1 MCIQKKSYHGKN
13 NVDPLRLCIKR
24 FDEFFLAKRGTV
36 TFWDDATKIMEAIE
50 SNDDQIDELEI
61 IRLIEQNKKTP
72 KNTMYKEKK
81 EISKTSVERLLYE
94 DVFTEEMVKNWQHS
108 RIKAW
113 KERHRNL
120 EQFYFRLL
128 IPGNLQRVGLWTDEE
143 HSLFMKR
150 YDEWIAGGLN
160 IGTLWGLFSKTIPH
174 RVGYQCMTHY
184 RSLLFEGKLKDDNFE
199 VIEGKLI
206 CKVKG
211 RQYKK
216 RPLSDYGNEMDSE
229 EAKKL
234 SQKID
239 EWVERHHPNFVHSRS
254 KAKTKRTPSKRSSK
268 RIPSRS
274 QKSIPH
280 KRNADNDR
288 EFEL

>member
-1 MCIQKKSYHGKN
+1 MC
-13 NVDPLRLCIKR
+13 LCIKR

-50 SNDDQIDELEI
+50 SNNDQMDELEI
-61 IRLIEQNKKTP
+61 IRLIEQNKKTS
-72 KNTMYKEKK
+72 KNTVYKEKK
-81 EISKTSVERLLYE
+81 EISKTPVERLLYE

-174 RVGYQCMTHY
+174 RV
-184 RSLLFEGKLKDDNFE
+184 E
-199 VIEGKLI
+199 
-206 CKVKG
+206 
-211 RQYKK
+211 KK
-216 RPLSDYGNEMDSE
+216 KERKREKE
-229 EAKKL
+229 E
-234 SQKID
+234 
-239 EWVERHHPNFVHSRS
+239 ERVC
-254 KAKTKRTPSKRSSK
+254 
-268 RIPSRS
+268 
-274 QKSIPH
+274 
-280 KRNADNDR
+280 
-288 EFEL
+288 